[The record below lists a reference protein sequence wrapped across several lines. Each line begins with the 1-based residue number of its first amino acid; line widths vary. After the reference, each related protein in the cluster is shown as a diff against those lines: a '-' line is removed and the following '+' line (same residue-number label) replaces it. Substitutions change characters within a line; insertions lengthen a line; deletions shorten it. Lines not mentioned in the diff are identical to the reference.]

1 MKYIVVEVTQVGI
14 VRELPFIFPE
24 AFVHKSMFEYVQ
36 QEYLSKYRADSVR
49 CVGAGFINSV
59 GLAPAGGCHGES
71 ESLGVKSRGELDDKL
86 ISSLDYTHGIRY
98 EKSSHR
104 AALR

>member
-1 MKYIVVEVTQVGI
+1 MKYIVVEVTQAGI

-24 AFVHKSMFEYVQ
+24 AFVHKSMFGYVQ
-36 QEYLSKYRADSVR
+36 REYLFEHQADSVR

-59 GLAPAGGCHGES
+59 GVAPAGGCYGES

-86 ISSLDYTHGIRY
+86 IPSLDYTHGIQ
-98 EKSSHR
+98 
-104 AALR
+104 L